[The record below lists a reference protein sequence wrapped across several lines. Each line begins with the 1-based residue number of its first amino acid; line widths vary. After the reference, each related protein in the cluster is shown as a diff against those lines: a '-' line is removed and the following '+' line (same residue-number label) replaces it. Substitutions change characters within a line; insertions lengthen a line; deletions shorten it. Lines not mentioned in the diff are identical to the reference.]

1 MPRRKATARKR
12 PNFSRNSRPRK
23 RRRFNRPLPGGQ
35 QLFSDRVTSLSQSG
49 NAVVPQ
55 SMNVKLRYF
64 DDYLGVDTQA
74 VIQNYSANSLYDPLF
89 TLGGHQP
96 MGFDQ
101 WAAFYK
107 SYRVNAFKMRI
118 TVIMNSTGQ
127 HGIANMPSMMLA
139 IWPNYEQSS
148 VAISKNILMELPQR
162 SIGYA
167 SGIGGQSIA
176 SIEFYTPIHTYFGLT
191 KAEYAAEES
200 YQAAV
205 TADPNIQAVVSAQIE
220 GVGIPG
226 RVADYELHVECT
238 YFATFFEPRTL
249 PQSL

>member
-12 PNFSRNSRPRK
+12 PNFSRNRRPRK

-35 QLFSDRVTSLSQSG
+35 QLFSDRTTTLTQGG

-64 DDYLGVDTQA
+64 DDYLGASTNSI
-74 VIQNYSANSLYDPLF
+74 IQTYSANSMYDPLWV
-89 TLGGHQP
+89 TGGHQP

-101 WAAFYK
+101 WAAFYQ
-107 SYRVNAFKMRI
+107 SYRVNAFKMRATI
-118 TVIMNSTGQ
+118 IMNSTGQ
-127 HGIANMPSMMLA
+127 HTITDMPSMMIG
-139 IWPNYEQSS
+139 IWPNYQQTT
-148 VAISKNILMELPQR
+148 VPISKNILMELPQR

-167 SGIGGQSIA
+167 SGEGGQSIA

-191 KAEYAAEES
+191 RAEYAGEDS
-200 YQAAV
+200 YQALV
-205 TADPNIQAVVSAQIE
+205 TADPLVQALVSCQTE

-226 RVADYELHVECT
+226 RLADFELHIECT
-238 YFATFFEPRTL
+238 YYATFFEPKTL
-249 PQSL
+249 PQS